1 MARDASMCE
10 FHIALIDFLNRWNRL
25 NDAQVTSVSFSGFD
39 SSRRDYSSG
48 VVVPPDLSER
58 PAPAD
63 VHEDFDMPTAAEVQ
77 AGRKANRRILQR
89 YMREGRLDEAPAYLF
104 MSVGMERGSDGR

>member
-1 MARDASMCE
+1 MFRDASMCE

-39 SSRRDYSSG
+39 SLNRDYSSG

-58 PAPAD
+58 PVPAD
-63 VHEDFDMPTAAEVQ
+63 ASEDFELPTAEEVL
-77 AGRKANRRILQR
+77 AGRKANRRLLQR
-89 YMREGRLDEAPAYLF
+89 YMREGRLDEAPSYLF
-104 MSVGMERGSDGR
+104 LSVGRGER